1 MPKIIVLV
9 ATLDTKGVEARYLK
23 KQIKKHGVRTLTVD
37 GGILGQ
43 PQWEAQVSREKV
55 ARLGGSTLSQ
65 VQALNHEGKAMEVMI
80 KGAARI
86 VQELYRAGQ
95 LDGIISLGGSMGTS
109 LGTGAMRA
117 LPFGVPKLMVSTMA
131 SRDTRPYVGTKDIA
145 MLYSVADLAGLN
157 RMTRRILANAAGAIV
172 GMVQAEPQQ
181 AEDSDR
187 PLIAIS
193 NLGTTEGCVSRARSL
208 LEEKGY
214 ETIVFHTVG
223 AGGRALEECV
233 LEGLIDGVLDISIH
247 EVVDVLF
254 GGDYDAGQD
263 RLEAAGRMGIP
274 QVVAPGNIDFIA
286 CGDPAKL
293 PEKYKNRKMHVHNPA
308 ICCVRAN
315 ADELKATGRVV
326 AEKLN
331 QARGPVA
338 VVVPRLGFSS
348 FDQEGGV
355 FWEPDTEWRM
365 ENEEWRK
372 EFVRALKAS
381 LKPEI
386 EIIEVEAHI
395 NDPLFAETV
404 VEVFDK
410 LMQRGYSPSRRFG
423 RFSGAKVRSTG
434 CLSLP
439 MPSIVTCGR
448 VG

>member
-1 MPKIIVLV
+1 MLKTIVLV
-9 ATLDTKGVEARYLK
+9 ATLDTKGTEARYLK
-23 KQIKKHGVRTLTVD
+23 EQIERYGLRTLVVD

-43 PQWEAQVSREKV
+43 PQWEPQVSREEV

-65 VQALNHEGKAMEVMI
+65 VRALRHEGQAIEVMI
-80 KGAARI
+80 RGAVRV
-86 VQELYRAGQ
+86 VQDLHRAGK

-145 MLYSVADLAGLN
+145 MLYSVADMAGLN
-157 RMTRRILANAAGAIV
+157 RMTRRVLANAAGAIV
-172 GMVQAEPQQ
+172 GMVQAAPNEFRY
-181 AEDSDR
+181 SDGEADKPFDHAQGK

-193 NLGTTEGCVSRARSL
+193 NLGTTEGCARRARFL

-233 LEGLIDGVLDISIH
+233 QEGLIDGVLDISIH

-254 GGDYDAGQD
+254 DGDYNAGQD

-274 QVVAPGNIDFIA
+274 QVIAPGNIDFIA
-286 CGDPAKL
+286 CGDPEKL
-293 PEKYKNRKMHVHNPA
+293 PDRYKDRKMHVHNPA

-315 ADELKATGRVV
+315 AEELRVTGQVV

-331 QARGPVA
+331 QAQGSVA
-338 VVVPRLGFSS
+338 VVIPRLGFSS
-348 FDQEGGV
+348 FDGEGGV
-355 FWEPDTEWRM
+355 FWELETDPSDYAQDRVA
-365 ENEEWRK
+365 
-372 EFVRALKAS
+372 FVLALKAS

-386 EIIEVEAHI
+386 EVIEVEAHI
-395 NDPLFAETV
+395 NAPLFAETM
-404 VEVFDK
+404 VEVLHR
-410 LMQRGYSPSRRFG
+410 LMQQ
-423 RFSGAKVRSTG
+423 
-434 CLSLP
+434 
-439 MPSIVTCGR
+439 IQ
-448 VG
+448 

>member
-1 MPKIIVLV
+1 MPKTIVLV
-9 ATLDTKGVEARYLK
+9 ATLDTKGTEAHYLK
-23 KQIKKHGVRTLTVD
+23 EQIEKHGVRTLVVD

-43 PQWEAQVSREKV
+43 PQWEAQVSREEV
-55 ARLGGSTLSQ
+55 ARRGGSTLSQ
-65 VQALNHEGKAMEVMI
+65 VQALHHEGKAMEVMI
-80 KGAARI
+80 RGAARV

-145 MLYSVADLAGLN
+145 MLYSVADIAGLN

-172 GMVQAEPQQ
+172 GMVQAEQYNGQ
-181 AEDSDR
+181 ENLTEK

-193 NLGTTEGCVSRARSL
+193 NLGTTEGCARRGRSL
-208 LEEKGY
+208 LEERGY

-233 LEGLIDGVLDISIH
+233 QEGWIDGVLDISIH
-247 EVVDVLF
+247 EVVDILF
-254 GGDYDAGQD
+254 DGDYDAGQD

-274 QVVAPGNIDFIA
+274 QLVAPGSIDFIA

-293 PEKYKNRKMHVHNPA
+293 PDRYKGRKMHIHNPA

-331 QARGPVA
+331 QAQGPVA
-338 VVVPRLGFSS
+338 VVIPRLGFSS

-355 FWEPDTEWRM
+355 FWEPETDAA
-365 ENEEWRK
+365 
-372 EFVRALKAS
+372 FAPALKAS
-381 LKPEI
+381 LRPEI
-386 EIIEVEAHI
+386 EVIEVEAHI
-395 NDPLFAETV
+395 NDPLFAEMV
-404 VEVFDK
+404 VEVLDR
-410 LMQRGYSPSRRFG
+410 LMQLSIQGERRI
-423 RFSGAKVRSTG
+423 T
-434 CLSLP
+434 
-439 MPSIVTCGR
+439 
-448 VG
+448 

>member
-1 MPKIIVLV
+1 MPKTVVLV
-9 ATLDTKGVEARYLK
+9 ATLDTKGAEARYLK
-23 KQIKKHGVRTLTVD
+23 EQIEKHGVHTLVVD
-37 GGILGQ
+37 GGVLGQ
-43 PQWEAQVSREKV
+43 PQWEAQVSREEV

-65 VQALNHEGKAMEVMI
+65 VQALQHEGKAMEVMI
-80 KGAARI
+80 RGAARV
-86 VQELYRAGQ
+86 VQELHQAGR

-117 LPFGVPKLMVSTMA
+117 LPFGVPKLMISTMA
-131 SRDTRPYVGTKDIA
+131 SRDTHPYVGTKDIA
-145 MLYSVADLAGLN
+145 MLYSVADIAGLN
-157 RMTRRILANAAGAIV
+157 RMTRRVLANAAGAIV

-181 AEDSDR
+181 AEDSR

-193 NLGTTEGCVSRARSL
+193 NLGTTEGCARRARAS
-208 LEEKGY
+208 LEERGY

-233 LEGLIDGVLDISIH
+233 QEGLIDAVLDISIH
-247 EVVDVLF
+247 EVVDILF
-254 GGDYDAGQD
+254 DGDYDAGQD

-274 QVVAPGNIDFIA
+274 QVVAPGSIDFIA

-293 PEKYKNRKMHVHNPA
+293 PERYQDRKMHVHNPA

-338 VVVPRLGFSS
+338 VVIPRLGFSS

-355 FWEPDTEWRM
+355 FWDPETDRVFAP
-365 ENEEWRK
+365 
-372 EFVRALKAS
+372 ALKAS
-381 LKPEI
+381 LRSEI
-386 EIIEVEAHI
+386 EVIEVEAHI

-404 VEVFDK
+404 VEVLDG
-410 LMQRGYSPSRRFG
+410 LMR
-423 RFSGAKVRSTG
+423 
-434 CLSLP
+434 
-439 MPSIVTCGR
+439 
-448 VG
+448 